1 MQYKHSIKVDYR
13 AIIIDKIKK
22 IAPNKN
28 ICRMLVAI
36 GLSILLSVVSLYSA
50 GVRVSYDVIFEGEK
64 IAHID
69 NIDVYK
75 AARNMSLSEIITEDS
90 EQIMLAKVR
99 LKPVLS
105 FKTEKTTVETL
116 SISILENTSAVS
128 SAFAVTLNG
137 ADMVYVSDRASV
149 EQLINQRLHSFDI
162 EGFDCQSELLDKP
175 EFRTVYLD
183 NAMLSSSTEIE
194 SFVNSLDVITTAT
207 VVTTYETPYK
217 TVYKETSSKYQGYYA
232 VTTKGVNG
240 VNKVTKTTTYLNGV
254 ATTEP
259 TVTDVRV
266 TEVVDKVITTGTG
279 IRPTATFVPPKAK
292 SDFLWP
298 TNAPWRITSYWGD
311 GRGHKGI
318 DIGRSLSVDS
328 IHGADI
334 LSTKSGRVTRVE
346 RKNTGYGYLIELDH
360 GNGVKSRYAHCSKIL
375 YNVGDYVSQGT
386 VIAKVGSTGNSTG
399 PHIHFEIIINGAQVN
414 PENYFVLR

>member
-13 AIIIDKIKK
+13 AIIRDRIRR

-28 ICRMLVAI
+28 ICRMLAAI
-36 GLSILLSVVSLYSA
+36 VLSVIVSVVSLYSA

-69 NIDVYK
+69 SIDVYK
-75 AARNMSLSEIITEDS
+75 AAKNMSLSEIITENS
-90 EQIMLAKVR
+90 EQIRLAKVR

-105 FKTEKTTVETL
+105 FKTEKTTVEAL
-116 SISILENTSAVS
+116 STSILENSSSVS
-128 SAFAVTLNG
+128 SAFAVALN
-137 ADMVYVSDRASV
+137 DTDKIYVNDKTSV

-162 EGFDCQSELLDKP
+162 EGLECQSQLADKL

-183 NAMLSSSTEIE
+183 NSMLSTETEIE
-194 SFVNSLDVITTAT
+194 NLVNNLNVITTAT
-207 VVTTYETPYK
+207 SVTTYETPYK
-217 TVYKETSSKYQGYYA
+217 TVYKETSSKYQGYSA

-240 VNKVTKTTTYLNGV
+240 VNKVTKTTKYLNGV
-254 ATTEP
+254 VAEEP

-279 IRPTATFVPPKAK
+279 SKPSASFTAPVALD
-292 SDFLWP
+292 SYLWP
-298 TNAPWRITSYWGD
+298 VNVPWRITSYWGD
-311 GRGHKGI
+311 SRGHKGL
-318 DIGRSLSVDS
+318 DIARSYSIDS

-334 LSTKSGRVTRVE
+334 LASKSGTVTKSRYNG
-346 RKNTGYGYLIELDH
+346 GYGYMVEIDH
-360 GNGVKSRYAHCSKIL
+360 GDGTKTRYAHCSKLI
-375 YNVGDYVSQGT
+375 YKEGSYVTRGT
-386 VIAKVGSTGNSTG
+386 VIAKVGNSGNSSG
-399 PHIHFEIIINGAQVN
+399 PHLHFEILVNGTQVN